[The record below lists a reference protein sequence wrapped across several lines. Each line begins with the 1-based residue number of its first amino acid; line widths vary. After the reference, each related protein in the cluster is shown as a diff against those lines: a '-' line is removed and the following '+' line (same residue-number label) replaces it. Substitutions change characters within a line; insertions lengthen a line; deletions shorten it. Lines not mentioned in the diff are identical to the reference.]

1 MWEKIEK
8 MRNREYGERKRMTL
22 FVSIV
27 VTALIAF
34 VWSTAVLPRTFTLS
48 DDGTLSAAITMT
60 PFQTFKEDA
69 GLIWGDIIKSTRNL
83 GDQINEIRGTEEE
96 EGPLPAKEGE
106 MPSSRGDELP
116 AGWTF
121 GDDSEA
127 SLEVLDDNTEA
138 SEFDIMPE
146 IEG

>member
-22 FVSIV
+22 LVSIV

-34 VWSTAVLPRTFTLS
+34 VWSTAVLPRTFTLN
-48 DDGTLSAAITMT
+48 DDGTSSAANTMT

-69 GLIWGDIIKSTRNL
+69 GLVWDDIINSTRNL
-83 GDQINEIRGTEEE
+83 GDQFNEIRGIEGEENPLPE
-96 EGPLPAKEGE
+96 EGIEALSP
-106 MPSSRGDELP
+106 RGDELP

-121 GDDSEA
+121 GDDSET
-127 SLEVLDDNTEA
+127 SLEVLGDDTET